1 MDLTK
6 HEKRQI
12 PPGLH
17 IVKVTATK
25 DDFSAKGTKY
35 LQVSVINQE
44 RETLEIKLYLTEK
57 SFWRLAEFAR
67 AAGLTD
73 EQMSNFSYD
82 LLHGRKLQA
91 LIVKNDNG
99 YPEAKEFFKADAKVE
114 VPPPPPAPAAAETE
128 DDLPF

>member
-17 IVKVTATK
+17 TVKVTATK
-25 DDFSAKGTKY
+25 DDFSAKGTKF
-35 LQVSVINQE
+35 LQVSVVNAE

-73 EQMSNFSYD
+73 EQMTNFSYD

-114 VPPPPPAPAAAETE
+114 VPPPPAPAAAETE